1 MEIVNLK
8 EHAEF
13 IPTLAAWHYE
23 QWSYLYTDDSVEKR
37 IAALKDELES
47 DGIPE
52 TFVAFSG
59 NTPFGSASLIPHDM
73 ETRMELS
80 PWLASVFV
88 APEFRDGRIGS
99 ALVRHVVK
107 EAGRLG
113 YRTIYLF
120 TTDDRLAFYSRLG
133 WSILEKTEYHN
144 QQVHI
149 MSIDIA

>member
-1 MEIVNLK
+1 MEIVNLM

-37 IAALKDELES
+37 ITALTDELKS
-47 DGIPE
+47 DGIPV

-59 NTPFGSASLIPHDM
+59 STLFGSASLIPHDM

-80 PWLASVFV
+80 PWLASVVV
-88 APEFRDGRIGS
+88 APEFRNRRIGS
-99 ALVRHVVK
+99 ALVQHVVK

-113 YRTIYLF
+113 YRTVYLF
-120 TTDDRLAFYSRLG
+120 TSDDRLALYSRLG
-133 WSILEKTEYHN
+133 WSIMEKTEYHGH
-144 QQVHI
+144 QMYI
-149 MSIDIA
+149 MSIHIT